1 MVKKEV
7 NKLVLRDPIEVN
19 IVDQIRKDMEAYAE
33 EVVSNR
39 AVVSIYGFK
48 PVHMLLLYC
57 AYATTGLTQRT
68 KKCARLI
75 GDMLGIY
82 HPHGDVSTY
91 DAILT
96 LVNWYDCYM
105 PLFKKQGNFGNYQGD
120 GPASYRYTET
130 MLTPFAMDCV
140 IGDLTKTDQVVDW
153 IKNYDE
159 SAKQPVFLP
168 LKVPLLLING
178 TDGIAVGMKAD
189 IPSHNITEV
198 LDATINLI
206 DDPNYQVVLRPDH
219 CMPCEIVDTNW
230 KAISNKGD
238 GKYIVRGVI
247 EQGTYQGYPALFVK
261 SLPNKTRWN
270 PIQKAIEELKFTHLP
285 QILSIHEDCKPDK
298 INCIIKFRR
307 GTDLNYAQQ
316 MIYKKT
322 NLQRSF
328 RVNFEIYNPMTHSI
342 DQFSYKSYLQFFIEF
357 RKTTLFRLY
366 TSLYQN
372 KTTKIHALGM
382 YIDLSHNQNLH
393 NIILDLEKNK
403 NKDDNE
409 MVDYLVKKYKLT
421 DLQASFAIHNDLT
434 KISPYHVK
442 KMEAELAILIQESDE
457 LYRKIVDENELV
469 KDLRAD
475 LVRIREKYKQPRRCK
490 IIKESVVTGIPEG
503 MFKIIITENNFICKI
518 DAKRENLPKF
528 RNDKPK
534 YILKTDNTDKLVI
547 FDSAGKSYKLPVNSV
562 TLHDNRS
569 NGLDIRILVKDLTS
583 SIVSMISEERLK
595 AFSKKINPSYFLT
608 CVSRA
613 GLIKKMDLNDIVTAS
628 AKSSTYMKLDDGDVV
643 QDIMIIPD
651 TSDIIV
657 YSKNKAL
664 RFGMDQVPLF
674 RKQAKGNISMNT
686 DYIDGVS
693 IITRNTTDIVI
704 ITDKGYV
711 NRFNELG
718 FTKTDRAKVGS
729 KVIKLHKDDFI
740 KFIYGVNIRD
750 SLRVISNSVDKIVPV
765 ADIPEGSSVS
775 PGTKMIPTREIV
787 LRCSVVK
794 N

>member
-1 MVKKEV
+1 MKKEK
-7 NKLVLRDPIEVN
+7 NIKLVLKDPIEVN

-33 EVVSNR
+33 EVVANR
-39 AVVSIYGFK
+39 AVVSVYGFK

-159 SAKQPVFLP
+159 SAKQPVYLP

-206 DDPNYQVVLRPDH
+206 DNPNYQVVLKPDH

-238 GKYIVRGVI
+238 GKYIVRGII

-270 PIQKAIEELKFTHLP
+270 PIQKAIEDLKFTQLP
-285 QILSIHEDCKPDK
+285 QIISIHEDCKPDK
-298 INCIIKFRR
+298 INCIIKFKK

-322 NLQRSF
+322 NLQKSF
-328 RVNFEIYNPMTHSI
+328 RVNFQIYNPISHSI

-357 RKTTLFRLY
+357 RKSTLFRLY

-372 KTTKIHALGM
+372 KTTKIHALSM
-382 YIDLSHNQNLH
+382 YIELSKNKDLH

-403 NKDDNE
+403 NRDDNE
-409 MVDYLVKKYKLT
+409 MIEYLIKKYHIT

-434 KISPYHVK
+434 KISPYHVA
-442 KMEAELAILIQESDE
+442 KMEQELATLNQDAAILYS
-457 LYRKIVDENELV
+457 KIVDENELV
-469 KDLRAD
+469 KDLRED

-503 MFKIIITENNFICKI
+503 EFRIIITENNYICKI
-518 DAKRENLPKF
+518 DVNRNGLPKF

-534 YILKTDNTDKLVI
+534 FIVKADNTDKLVI
-547 FDSAGKSYKLPVNSV
+547 FDSAGKSYKLPVNSI

-569 NGLDIRILVKDLTS
+569 NGLDIRILIKDLTS
-583 SIVSMISEERLK
+583 SIVSMIPEDRLK
-595 AFSKKINPSYFLT
+595 KYAKKINPPYFLT
-608 CVSRA
+608 CISRS
-613 GLIKKMDLNDIVTAS
+613 GLIKKIDLNDIATAS
-628 AKSSTYMKLDDGDVV
+628 SKASTYMKLDDNDMV
-643 QDIMIIPD
+643 QDIIIIPD

-664 RFGMDQVPLF
+664 RFGMDQVPLL

-686 DYIDGVS
+686 EYIDGVS
-693 IITRNTTDIVI
+693 VITKNTTDIIV

-718 FTKTDRAKVGS
+718 FAKSNRAKAGS
-729 KVIKLHKDDFI
+729 KVIKLHKEDYI
-740 KFIYGVNIRD
+740 KFIYGANSNDSIRF
-750 SLRVISNSVDKIVPV
+750 ISNTQDITVPV
-765 ADIPEGSSVS
+765 KDIPEGSSVS
-775 PGTKMIPTREIV
+775 PGTKLIPTREIV
-787 LRCSVVK
+787 LKCSIIK